1 MIRKLADK
9 GGLTGINFCSDFI
22 KTTSHTGNT
31 FTYVDDIVKH
41 IKYIRNVGGLD
52 VIALGTDFDGIP
64 STLEIKDASQIQIL
78 ADGLL
83 KNGFSYDEVEKI
95 FYKNLMNLYKEL
107 L

>member
-1 MIRKLADK
+1 MYGD
-9 GGLTGINFCSDFI
+9 GS
-22 KTTSHTGNT
+22 TSRDY
-31 FTYVDDIVKH
+31 TYVDDIVKH

-95 FYKNLMNLYKEL
+95 FYKNLMNLYKS
-107 L
+107 

>member
-64 STLEIKDASQIQIL
+64 STLEIKDASQIQNFSRWIVKKWFK
-78 ADGLL
+78 LL
-83 KNGFSYDEVEKI
+83 
-95 FYKNLMNLYKEL
+95 MR
-107 L
+107 